1 MEEIKKILIEIKE
14 ELERLN
20 DLKEVELGIK
30 YACDYKAE
38 RYNHEEAK
46 KKRKRSL

>member
-1 MEEIKKILIEIKE
+1 MEEVKKILIEIKE

-38 RYNHEEAK
+38 RYTHEEAK